1 MTFSAPVESFGEKSV
16 IDLYLE
22 EQRTMTAV
30 DKFARH
36 HESPSGRSS
45 RSSYRDLIP
54 LGAPEAG
61 QQYAF
66 EVDLDSCSGC
76 KACVT
81 ACHSLNGLDEGETWR
96 SIGLLQGVTRGS
108 SWQQTITT
116 ACHHCL
122 DPECLNG
129 CPVLAYE
136 KDPSTGIVRHLDDQ
150 CIGCQYCVMKCPY
163 DVPKYSARK
172 GIVRKCDMC
181 SQRLSE
187 GEAPAC
193 AQACP
198 SQAIRIRIVE
208 KSGVF
213 SQYPLVPTAPSSRIT
228 QPTTRYI
235 RRNPLPND
243 GATIESFVKRSAPG
257 HLPLVFMLV
266 LTQASVGIL
275 TLAPLISK
283 GSVADGTRHL
293 LDGICGVTAW
303 LGILFSVLH
312 LGRPQ
317 HAWRAFLGF
326 KRSWLSREIVFFG
339 AYLAMVTPL
348 FWMQD
353 TTVATQLWRPLA
365 VGVGWVGVGCS
376 SMVYHDTSR
385 DFWRLRYSATKFI
398 GTSLLA
404 GLAALN
410 LERSISGGA
419 MISSWWLPT
428 VLLAAAVIKLSG
440 EAGFLL
446 HAGSDTGGPL
456 KNSALAMLNELG
468 VVTKVRFGLG
478 LCGIGCIMAQ
488 AYSHG
493 RLTSIALGLG
503 GLAML
508 LGGELLERFLFFKA
522 VAPLRMPGAL
532 P

>member
-1 MTFSAPVESFGEKSV
+1 
-16 IDLYLE
+16 
-22 EQRTMTAV
+22 MTAV
-30 DKFARH
+30 DKFARQ
-36 HESPSGRSS
+36 HESPPGRSS

-81 ACHSLNGLDEGETWR
+81 ACHSLNGLDEGESWR
-96 SIGLLQGVTRGS
+96 STGLLQGVTRGI

-136 KDPSTGIVRHLDDQ
+136 KDPATGIVRHLDDQ

-163 DVPKYSARK
+163 DVPKYSARQ

-213 SQYPLVPTAPSSRIT
+213 SLHPLVPTAPSSRIT

-243 GATIESFVKRSAPG
+243 GSTIENFVKRAEPG

-266 LTQASVGIL
+266 LTQTSVGIL
-275 TLAPLISK
+275 TLESLISK
-283 GSVADGTRHL
+283 WRVADGTRHL
-293 LDGICGVTAW
+293 LDGISAGTAW
-303 LGILFSVLH
+303 MGILLSIMH

-348 FWMQD
+348 FWSD
-353 TTVATQLWRPLA
+353 GATLTMQLWRLLA
-365 VGVGWVGVGCS
+365 VGLGWVGVGCS
-376 SMVYHDTSR
+376 MMVYQDTGR
-385 DFWRLRYSATKFI
+385 DFWGLRYSASKFI
-398 GTSLLA
+398 GTSFLA
-404 GLAALN
+404 GLAVLN
-410 LERSISGGA
+410 LERLISGGGV
-419 MISSWWLPT
+419 MSGWWLQS
-428 VLLAAAVIKLSG
+428 LLVAAALLKLSG

-446 HAGSDTGGPL
+446 RGGSGGVGSL
-456 KNSALAMLNELG
+456 QNSARAMLNELG

-478 LCGIGCIMAQ
+478 LCGIGCVIAQ
-488 AYSHG
+488 AFSTEG
-493 RLTSIALGLG
+493 LNSIALGLG
-503 GLAML
+503 GLATL
-508 LGGELLERFLFFKA
+508 LGGELVERFLFFKA